1 MNDAVNSRS
10 IEPLDK
16 WIKEAWHIRFG
27 VESYFKESAKNAYTV
42 RVHLN
47 IQEIKRTAKGFRN
60 ILNFY

>member
-1 MNDAVNSRS
+1 MNDAVNSRR

-27 VESYFKESAKNAYTV
+27 VEWYFKESATNAYTV
-42 RVHLN
+42 RVNLI

-60 ILNFY
+60 IQNPY